1 MSAVEKSTHKEN
13 KITITNDKGRLTR
26 EDIER
31 MVQEAEQYQAE
42 DESQRDRIVAKNN
55 LESYCFNMKNTVEDP
70 KVKEK
75 IAEDDRKRIGDKCSN
90 IIKWLDSNASASKEE
105 FEAKLEE
112 AEKVRSFLLFHCR
125 VLVIM

>member
-1 MSAVEKSTHKEN
+1 
-13 KITITNDKGRLTR
+13 
-26 EDIER
+26 